1 MINSLGCDLLKY
13 CPKCKK
19 LFSEKGDTC
28 LCGIR
33 LTDKLKNDTP
43 VLLITSTNIEKDR
56 ISAILDD
63 EKLPY
68 SIQIKDDK
76 SNVTS
81 VPGFDTASYNFYVPY
96 GFYKKSL
103 DLVAAVS
110 SVHLP
115 DYYDKL
121 PVIEDQEWTEMSPAK
136 RNTVRLLSALAFAAV
151 VWLAVT
157 GVDVI
162 AAFIK
167 NFF

>member
-1 MINSLGCDLLKY
+1 MKY
-13 CPKCKK
+13 CSKCKK
-19 LFSEKGDTC
+19 LFSNQDNTC
-28 LCGIR
+28 LCGNK

-43 VLLITSTNIEKDR
+43 VLLITSTNTEKDR

-68 SIQIKDDK
+68 SIQIKSDK
-76 SNVTS
+76 TNVTS

-103 DLVAAVS
+103 ELAAAVS
-110 SVHLP
+110 SVQLP

-121 PVIEDQEWTEMSPAK
+121 PVAEDQEWTEMSPAK
-136 RNTVRLLSALAFAAV
+136 RNIVRVLSAIAFAAG

-167 NFF
+167 NIFK